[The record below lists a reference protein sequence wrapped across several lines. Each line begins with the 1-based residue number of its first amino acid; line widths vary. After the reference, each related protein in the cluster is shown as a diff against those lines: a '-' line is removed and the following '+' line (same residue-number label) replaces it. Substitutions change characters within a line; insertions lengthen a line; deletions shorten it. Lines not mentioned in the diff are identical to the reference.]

1 MSESQGV
8 LFDDDDFIGHCS
20 VPKHENYC
28 LNIGPAHW
36 MACDKCRIKW
46 LIGANLFSSWRYQ
59 NVDIWMANEKKLR
72 KYREIDIR
80 TTSAS
85 KHGSSD

>member
-1 MSESQGV
+1 
-8 LFDDDDFIGHCS
+8 
-20 VPKHENYC
+20 
-28 LNIGPAHW
+28 
-36 MACDKCRIKW
+36 MAYDKCRIKW